1 MDKNSCQII
10 HEQQVIRDHEQKDKL
25 PFNQFRRL
33 LQNMMTFMAGH
44 QHESLNGNGFET
56 RKRDFNSHELKILHH
71 NVQSLNNKL
80 SELSIFLSF

>member
-1 MDKNSCQII
+1 
-10 HEQQVIRDHEQKDKL
+10 
-25 PFNQFRRL
+25 
-33 LQNMMTFMAGH
+33 MMTFMAGH